1 MVNLPISNS
10 NDNPKNYEK
19 LDPRIQ
25 RWIWEKGWDQLRDI
39 QEKAIPLLLE
49 GTQDAILSATTA
61 SGKTEAA
68 FFPLLTLAAKK
79 AESGF
84 CLLYISPLKALI
96 NDQFDRLEDLAGRV
110 EIKVTPWH
118 GDIDQ
123 QVKQK
128 AIKNPTGVLL
138 ITPESLE
145 ALLDRHAGQVSQ
157 GFLNLGGIIVDEVH
171 AFIGSERGRQLQSLL
186 SRLENLTGQTLR
198 RIGLSATLGDMNVA
212 ANYLR
217 PENPGN
223 VQILVSQNDGIK
235 LRMTVNGVL
244 EEKDPNDPAAVLSKK
259 RIAEN
264 IFDHMRTGHHL
275 VFANSRSAV
284 EEMVFRLLEIA
295 EAQRVP
301 CDFFPHHG
309 SLSKEIREDAE
320 SRLKNPSMP
329 ATAVCTSTLELG
341 IDIGQ
346 VKSIVQL
353 GEAPSVSSLRQ
364 RIGRSGRRGEPA
376 ILRVFVEEPLLQDSK
391 TLPDRLNL
399 STFRVSAQI
408 ELLLNHWV
416 ETPRA
421 TEFHLSTLV
430 HQVLALICERGS
442 IRANT
447 AYEYLC
453 SKGAFRNVNTSQF
466 IDLLRCMGKQELI
479 VQSHDGD
486 LVIGI
491 AGEKLTS
498 SYEFFAVFVTPEN
511 YEVVAEGRTLGEL
524 SASFIVFKDMSLIF
538 AGRPW
543 RVSKIDSERKIIYL
557 ESAKGGVIPHFEGSG
572 WLVDDKIV
580 AKERE
585 LYLGDTFPKYLD
597 PIAIEL
603 FSQARSAFKK
613 VGLDKKMIVRDG
625 DDWLIFPWRGT
636 RTVITL
642 QLMLKAVNVTA
653 RRLGEY
659 LSLPV
664 RHFPSEES
672 VLDLFS
678 GLSQTTNLTVESLAQ
693 IVEEKKTEKYHWV
706 LNDILLAQDF
716 AAKYIEIDR
725 AFKTCEEILK
735 GSGSI

>member
-1 MVNLPISNS
+1 MPTSNS
-10 NDNPKNYEK
+10 DSHLKNYEK

-25 RWIWEKGWDQLRDI
+25 RWIWEKGWEELRDI
-39 QEKAIPLLLE
+39 QEKSIPLLLD

-68 FFPLLTLAAKK
+68 FFPLLTLATKK
-79 AESGF
+79 VQPGF

-96 NDQFDRLEDLAGRV
+96 NDQFDRLEDIASRV

-128 AIKNPTGVLL
+128 ALKNPSGVLL

-157 GFLNLGGIIVDEVH
+157 GFLNLEAIIVDEVH
-171 AFIGSERGRQLQSLL
+171 AFIGTERGRQLQSLL

-198 RIGLSATLGDMNVA
+198 RVGLSATLGDMNVA

-223 VQILVSQNDGIK
+223 VQILISQSDGIK
-235 LRMTVNGVL
+235 LRMTVNGIL
-244 EEKDPNDPAAVLSKK
+244 EEKDPNDSSAVLSKK

-264 IFDHMRTGHHL
+264 IFEHMRSGHHL

-284 EEMVFRLLEIA
+284 EEMVFRLSSLAEI
-295 EAQRVP
+295 QRVP

-320 SRLKNPSMP
+320 KRLKNPNMP

-353 GEAPSVSSLRQ
+353 GEAPSVASLRQ
-364 RIGRSGRRGEPA
+364 RVGRSGRRGEPA
-376 ILRVFVEEPLLQDSK
+376 ILRVFVEEPVLADSK

-399 STFRVSAQI
+399 TTFRVSAQI

-442 IRANT
+442 IRANI

-453 SKGAFRNVNTSQF
+453 SKGAFRNVSTAQF
-466 IDLLRCMGKQELI
+466 IELLRCMGKQELI
-479 VQSHDGD
+479 VQSHDGE
-486 LVIGI
+486 LVIGLT
-491 AGEKLTS
+491 GEKLTS

-511 YEVVAEGRTLGEL
+511 FQVVAEGRTLGEL
-524 SASFIVFKDMSLIF
+524 SSTFIVFKDMTLIF

-543 RVSKIDSERKIIYL
+543 RVTEIDSERKIIYL

-572 WLVDDKIV
+572 WMVDDKVV

-585 LYLGDTFPKYLD
+585 LYLGEEVPKYLD

-603 FSQARSAFKK
+603 LNQGRNAFRKA
-613 VGLDKKMIVRDG
+613 GLDKKMIVRDG
-625 DDWLIFPWRGT
+625 DEWLIYPWRGT
-636 RTVITL
+636 RTVITI
-642 QLMLKAVNVTA
+642 QLMLKASDVSA
-653 RRLGEY
+653 RRMGEY
-659 LSLPV
+659 ISLPV
-664 RHFPSEES
+664 RHFPTEES
-672 VLDLFS
+672 VLDVFEGMS
-678 GLSQTTNLTVESLAQ
+678 RNTKLTVESLAE

-706 LNDILLAQDF
+706 LNDTLLAQDF
-716 AAKYIEIDR
+716 ASKYIEIDG
-725 AFKTCEEILK
+725 AFKTCEEIVK
-735 GSGSI
+735 CSGAM